1 MEGGFIK
8 SIVFDGRQK
17 FEKILN
23 RIKIK
28 KFIVDYLKYWF
39 CFIISLVIGIE
50 DKFQIY
56 IYDINIF

>member
-1 MEGGFIK
+1 MRLKPSKPSNEKMEGGFIK

-28 KFIVDYLKYWF
+28 KFIVDYLKY
-39 CFIISLVIGIE
+39 
-50 DKFQIY
+50 
-56 IYDINIF
+56 